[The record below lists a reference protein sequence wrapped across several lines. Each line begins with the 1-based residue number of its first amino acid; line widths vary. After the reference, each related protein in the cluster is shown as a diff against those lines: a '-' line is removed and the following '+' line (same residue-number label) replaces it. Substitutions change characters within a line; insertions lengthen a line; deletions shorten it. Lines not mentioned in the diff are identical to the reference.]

1 MGPIEDFGLD
11 EPPEPPAEYKTV
23 AAIFGASLCQGRL
36 ITLAGAP
43 WVGKSSL
50 LMTMLRYFA
59 VIRQQPTV
67 FVSAEYPEGT
77 VRDRLLAGLAGV
89 SVHRVQRW
97 DLSLRE
103 HSLLDEAKEQL
114 AAAPG
119 LRLVCSPT
127 ISLDTLKDQVEKGV
141 VRGKPPALF
150 VDGLQTLIRS
160 ERRSNIGRDHDEDV
174 CGRDCPVDHVAD
186 DLLRGLRLLAMRA
199 DIPIVV
205 TSSLITR
212 SRDRRP
218 ERLDVTDEVE
228 QWSDILLLLHRES
241 QRSPE
246 ISVQVCGK
254 IDFSLDWSS
263 TLRLQGYLA
272 RAIDPA

>member
-1 MGPIEDFGLD
+1 MLEDLSLD
-11 EPPEPPAEYKTV
+11 EPPEPLAEYKTV
-23 AAIFGASLCQGRL
+23 AAIFGASFCHGRL

-59 VIRQQPTV
+59 VIRQQPAV
-67 FVSAEYPEGT
+67 FVSTEYPEDA

-89 SVHRVQRW
+89 SVHRVRRW
-97 DLSLRE
+97 DLSVRE
-103 HSLLDEAKEQL
+103 HNLLDGAKEQL

-119 LRLVCSPT
+119 LRLVCSET
-127 ISLDTLKDQVEKGV
+127 ISLDTLKDQVEKEVG
-141 VRGKPPALF
+141 RGKLPALF
-150 VDGLQTLIRS
+150 VDNLQMLIDS
-160 ERRSNIGRDHDEDV
+160 ERWSNVGRDHDEDV

-186 DLLRGLRLLAMRA
+186 DVLRELRLLAMRA

-205 TSSLITR
+205 TSSLAGG
-212 SRDRRP
+212 SRERRP
-218 ERLDVTDEVE
+218 GRLDVTDEVE

-241 QRSPE
+241 QRSSEPG
-246 ISVQVCGK
+246 VQVCGK

-272 RAIDPA
+272 RAINLV